1 MKNPMDPQPQISK
14 YLLTNNEVLK
24 YFSTRKAKKLFE
36 SIYQGKISS
45 ERHNI
50 MWNMITSG
58 KIDLSINS
66 PIFHLTQLQ
75 FLEDDGNIDKL
86 LWKILSKVI
95 DDVNQSSNLGF
106 NSITNQF
113 KHKYAFHVLVPEG
126 IISLLMKKNNWS
138 IEKAEK
144 VYLDAESRVT
154 TDEQE
159 QFLNEINQ
167 TIEEDEICGLK
178 EIYPDS
184 QFGNDYQQGRAN
196 LDLPDIETNSELDP
210 LAVVTNT
217 DNTYSSHMDIL
228 DKSNIKIIE
237 FSRLGRSVSNKF
249 LKLKTQS
256 QNKPKIEIEKV
267 VEHNVKLHFD
277 DKNILKDK
285 SLNKKNSSRTCERC
299 AKKLKTKQTL
309 RYHLMTHEYLKNQDL
324 SVACQN
330 CPNKFHT
337 FRALRNHLKAHAKH
351 TCNKCQRIF
360 ISENNLK
367 KHQCLYCDK
376 CRKLLSTPQS
386 LRTHLKKHKLYKNQC
401 EKCKRMF
408 RNKASLIDHRP
419 LCSFCMKCTQGFQS
433 KQELICHLN
442 THDHNKTPC
451 SKKPGPTT
459 VRFGGIVITCTQ
471 CQKRLEED
479 VLGTHVCNICKTCK
493 KVFNSSRSLESHMK
507 VHKHALN
514 ISGNKMQE
522 CRG

>member
-210 LAVVTNT
+210 LAVETNT
-217 DNTYSSHMDIL
+217 DNTYSS
-228 DKSNIKIIE
+228 
-237 FSRLGRSVSNKF
+237 
-249 LKLKTQS
+249 
-256 QNKPKIEIEKV
+256 
-267 VEHNVKLHFD
+267 
-277 DKNILKDK
+277 
-285 SLNKKNSSRTCERC
+285 
-299 AKKLKTKQTL
+299 
-309 RYHLMTHEYLKNQDL
+309 HLMTHEYLKNQDL